1 VSPSEPLSLTP
12 ESLGPPARDLG
23 AGDFVFA
30 NRLITLELVLPNIT
44 HEINNALQ
52 VIGGLG
58 EIIATRPGIS
68 DDVAQKL
75 QRIHGQAVRC
85 SGLLRELL
93 NYARRDEA
101 SPTTDVA
108 RSIDRAL
115 NLRRYHLARARV
127 TVHVDPLDDDHA
139 SARIDSQYFE
149 QILVNLVLNAEQSI
163 AGRPEPTV
171 RIAYGREGD
180 TLVLTVR
187 DSGPGIDPL
196 REEEYFQPYMTTRQG
211 AIGLGL
217 TAARALVQTVGGSL
231 RFIEPSV
238 VEMRVPA
245 KSDSR
250 VPGTLKF
257 GS

>member
-1 VSPSEPLSLTP
+1 MSPSEPLSVPP
-12 ESLGPPARDLG
+12 EALGAPARDLG

-30 NRLITLELVLPNIT
+30 NRLITLELVLPNVT

-58 EIIATRPGIS
+58 EIIATKPGIS

-93 NYARRDEA
+93 TYARRDEA

-108 RSIDRAL
+108 RSIERAL

-127 TVHVDPLDDDHA
+127 TVHVEPLTEGHA
-139 SARIDSQYFE
+139 AARMDSQYFE
-149 QILVNLVLNAEQSI
+149 QMLVNLLLNAEQAMVGQPDQVI
-163 AGRPEPTV
+163 RVE
-171 RIAYGREGD
+171 YGRSGD
-180 TLVLTVR
+180 TLVLTVA
-187 DSGPGIDPL
+187 DTGPGIDMA
-196 REEEYFQPYMTTRQG
+196 REHEYFLPYMTTREG

-217 TAARALVQTVGGSL
+217 TAARALAQTSGGTL
-231 RFIEPSV
+231 RFIGPSE
-238 VEMRVPA
+238 VEVRVPA
-245 KSDSR
+245 R
-250 VPGTLKF
+250 
-257 GS
+257 

>member
-12 ESLGPPARDLG
+12 EALGQPARDLG

-30 NRLITLELVLPNIT
+30 NRLITLELVLPNVT

-85 SGLLRELL
+85 STLLRELL

-101 SPTTDVA
+101 SPITDVP
-108 RSIDRAL
+108 RSIERAL

-127 TVHVDPLDDDHA
+127 TVHVDPTTDGPL
-139 SARIDSQYFE
+139 SARLDSQYFE
-149 QILVNLVLNAEQSI
+149 QMLVNLVINAEQSI
-163 AGRPEPTV
+163 TGRPDPV
-171 RIAYGREGD
+171 IWIGYGRQGD
-180 TLVLTVR
+180 TLVLTIR
-187 DSGPGIDPL
+187 DNGPGIDL
-196 REEEYFQPYMTTRQG
+196 SRQEEYFQPYMTTRPG
-211 AIGLGL
+211 SIGLGL
-217 TAARALVQTVGGSL
+217 TAARVLAQTVGGSL
-231 RFIEPSV
+231 RFTEPAV
-238 VEMRVPA
+238 AEVRIPA
-245 KSDSR
+245 K
-250 VPGTLKF
+250 
-257 GS
+257 

>member
-1 VSPSEPLSLTP
+1 MSPSEPLSLAP
-12 ESLGPPARDLG
+12 HLLGVPARELG

-30 NRLITLELVLPNIT
+30 NRLITLELVLPNVT

-58 EIIATRPGIS
+58 EIIATKPGIA

-85 SGLLRELL
+85 SGLLRELM

-108 RSIDRAL
+108 RGIERAL

-127 TVHVDPLDDDHA
+127 TVHVEPNA
-139 SARIDSQYFE
+139 EGPAAARFDSQFFE
-149 QILVNLVLNAEQSI
+149 QVLVNLMLNAEQSV
-163 AGRPEPTV
+163 AGRPEAIV
-171 RIAYGREGD
+171 RIAYGRQGD
-180 TLVLTVR
+180 AMVLTVG
-187 DSGPGIDPL
+187 DSGPGIDL
-196 REEEYFQPYMTTRQG
+196 TREEEYFQPFMTTRQG

-217 TAARALVQTVGGSL
+217 TAARALVLTVGGTL
-231 RFIEPSV
+231 RFVKPSV

-245 KSDSR
+245 S
-250 VPGTLKF
+250 
-257 GS
+257 